1 MEPTEVKRICL
12 ITTAHTYRANAFIA
26 AADKLGIEV
35 VRVLDMPD
43 ALAGEGQTAL
53 GVNFTTTTADNNF
66 GTVDSRGNVGF
77 LELSSGFSLNKRAD
91 ANRLARLFVRYS
103 ANDDSSVNRDFGIN
117 SQRDSATI
125 TSGLTL
131 SMH

>member
-1 MEPTEVKRICL
+1 M
-12 ITTAHTYRANAFIA
+12 
-26 AADKLGIEV
+26 
-35 VRVLDMPD
+35 
-43 ALAGEGQTAL
+43 
-53 GVNFTTTTADNNF
+53 
-66 GTVDSRGNVGF
+66 DSRGNVGF

-103 ANDDSSVNRDFGIN
+103 ANDDRSVNRDFGIN